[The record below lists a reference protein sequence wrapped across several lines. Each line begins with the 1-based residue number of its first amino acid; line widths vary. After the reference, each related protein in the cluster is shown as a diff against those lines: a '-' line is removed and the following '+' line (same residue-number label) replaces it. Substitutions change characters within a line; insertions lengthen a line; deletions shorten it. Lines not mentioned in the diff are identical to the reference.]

1 MHLMHVIWVL
11 LLLLLHIHGVDVI
24 GGVPLD
30 TPFPLSGYGSKYLV
44 VYLASKSFLCHLA
57 ASVAINVFGEE
68 SGTINCVNN
77 HLTGRVVLRQH
88 FQVKQ
93 ALCNRRTDE
102 FQTISKID
110 IDARFSII

>member
-1 MHLMHVIWVL
+1 MGSMLSAASPLTL
-11 LLLLLHIHGVDVI
+11 LLPCQD
-24 GGVPLD
+24 
-30 TPFPLSGYGSKYLV
+30 GSKYLV
-44 VYLASKSFLCHLA
+44 EYLASKSFLCHLA

-68 SGTINCVNN
+68 SGTIHCVNN

-93 ALCNRRTDE
+93 ALRNRRTDK

-110 IDARFSII
+110 IDAQVFDYLISFPQVDVE

>member
-1 MHLMHVIWVL
+1 MGSMLSAASPLTL
-11 LLLLLHIHGVDVI
+11 L
-24 GGVPLD
+24 
-30 TPFPLSGYGSKYLV
+30 FPCQDDSKYLV

-93 ALCNRRTDE
+93 ALRNRRTDK

-110 IDARFSII
+110 IDAQVFDYLISFPQVDVE